1 MLETLKSKKKII
13 IGIIC
18 LIVLLVVVITGLS
31 SKKSKTK
38 DIDTANNTST
48 DIISLDDSNM
58 NSAIDKILDGED
70 VGNNACVDPEK
81 FIHVDLAS
89 DSHEVVGRY
98 YGDHALFV
106 KVKTVTDDTEDYS
119 IVRFQ
124 LNDDNK
130 ISDCIVY
137 KIAN

>member
-1 MLETLKSKKKII
+1 MLETLKNKKKII
-13 IGIIC
+13 IGAVV
-18 LIVLLVVVITGLS
+18 LIVLLVIVITGLS
-31 SKKSKTK
+31 GKKSKTK
-38 DIDTANNTST
+38 DMDTANNAKT
-48 DIISLDDSNM
+48 DIISIDDSNM

-81 FIHVDLAS
+81 FIHLDLVS

-119 IVRFQ
+119 LIRFQ
-124 LNDDNK
+124 LNADNK

-137 KIAN
+137 KIAD